1 MTEVFSS
8 TTNNQLNKCKIIK
21 WSPYTIT
28 NSTMIPYTKI
38 NLAVSYQF
46 LLIFIQIYRVY
57 CTISMINN
65 VVMGQT
71 NLTKG
76 LKQTT
81 ISTLTLTNRSIEILH
96 WVNIPNQLLI
106 IIIIKLLQSL
116 FFMMRWKRY
125 LVNFSLI
132 LLTKLMQN
140 LKLFFLGICSNF
152 LLT

>member
-1 MTEVFSS
+1 
-8 TTNNQLNKCKIIK
+8 
-21 WSPYTIT
+21 
-28 NSTMIPYTKI
+28 MIPYTKI

-96 WVNIPNQLLI
+96 
-106 IIIIKLLQSL
+106 
-116 FFMMRWKRY
+116 
-125 LVNFSLI
+125 
-132 LLTKLMQN
+132 
-140 LKLFFLGICSNF
+140 
-152 LLT
+152 